1 MGWEELRNI
10 IREEEGIEVNEVN
23 EAKATIVF
31 AGRNISIPAP
41 VTAGEILSN
50 LGGTP
55 ADTAYIVVSETGR
68 KLNSDEVVEPGDR
81 VFVIPVRIDG

>member
-10 IREEEGIEVNEVN
+10 IREGIEEIEGNEGS
-23 EAKATIVF
+23 EIEEATIVF

-55 ADTAYIVVSETGR
+55 ADTAYIVISETGR
-68 KLNSDEVVEPGDR
+68 KLNSDEVV
-81 VFVIPVRIDG
+81 